1 MSQKTLPSSLNL
13 KRLMWSLLSI
23 FDMSINFDN
32 KDAAPTLDE
41 NGDLFE
47 PVYKCKI
54 KAIPKSD
61 VFYTS
66 LTRLKDNIKD
76 LQEIKKFFEFVRE
89 NKENLFEM
97 AGFKGAL
104 E

>member
-1 MSQKTLPSSLNL
+1 MTSKINVTENIAIIIEPKKIDVATTLN
-13 KRLMWSLLSI
+13 

-32 KDAAPTLDE
+32 KEKEPTLDE

-61 VFYTS
+61 VFY
-66 LTRLKDNIKD
+66 
-76 LQEIKKFFEFVRE
+76 
-89 NKENLFEM
+89 
-97 AGFKGAL
+97 AL
-104 E
+104 YLY

>member
-1 MSQKTLPSSLNL
+1 MSQKTITIIIEPKQVDVVTTLN
-13 KRLMWSLLSI
+13 

-32 KDAAPTLDE
+32 KEKEPTLDE

-61 VFYTS
+61 VFLYLLDT
-66 LTRLKDNIKD
+66 LERQYQGLARN
-76 LQEIKKFFEFVRE
+76 QEI
-89 NKENLFEM
+89 L
-97 AGFKGAL
+97 
-104 E
+104 

>member
-1 MSQKTLPSSLNL
+1 MTSKINVTENIAIIIEPKKIDVATTLN
-13 KRLMWSLLSI
+13 

-32 KDAAPTLDE
+32 KEKEPTLDE

-47 PVYKCKI
+47 PVYKC
-54 KAIPKSD
+54 
-61 VFYTS
+61 
-66 LTRLKDNIKD
+66 NIKD
-76 LQEIKKFFEFVRE
+76 LQEIKKFFEFVNE

>member
-1 MSQKTLPSSLNL
+1 MTSKINVTENITIIIEPKQVDVVTTLN
-13 KRLMWSLLSI
+13 
-23 FDMSINFDN
+23 FDMSISFDN

-66 LTRLKDNIKD
+66 
-76 LQEIKKFFEFVRE
+76 
-89 NKENLFEM
+89 
-97 AGFKGAL
+97 
-104 E
+104 